1 LIDALR
7 DGRARERRLA
17 GQELTARLRLQLH
30 G

>member
-7 DGRARERRLA
+7 DGRTRERRLA
-17 GQELTARLRLQLH
+17 GQELTARLRQQLH